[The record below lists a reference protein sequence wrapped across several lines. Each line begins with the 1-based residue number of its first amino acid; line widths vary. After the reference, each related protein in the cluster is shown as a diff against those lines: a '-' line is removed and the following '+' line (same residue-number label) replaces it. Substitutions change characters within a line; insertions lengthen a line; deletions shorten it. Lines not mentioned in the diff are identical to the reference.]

1 VVAYVRVSTA
11 DQHKSGIGEEAQR
24 KAITQEAER
33 RGWEIVRFAEDVAS
47 GKSMNGRHALHEA
60 IADIER
66 READAL
72 VAARLDRVS
81 RSALDFATLAE
92 RARRNGWALVVLDLG
107 VDMTTPV
114 GEMIAGV
121 LSYLAQFERRLIA
134 DRTRA
139 ALAVKAEELAAEGKQ
154 LGRPR
159 SLPQPVVDQ
168 IIALRRS
175 GLTQQQIADHLNQDG
190 IPTGH
195 GAPRWRQT
203 VVGRVLARQDAA
215 YRGRPV
221 RPDLPTCARCE
232 RIAVAKMDGERLC
245 KPHHEAALR
254 ARAGGSPAT

>member
-1 VVAYVRVSTA
+1 MVGGTRVVAYLRVSTA
-11 DQHKSGIGEEAQR
+11 DQHKSGIGEEARR
-24 KAITQEAER
+24 KAITLEAER

-60 IADIER
+60 IAEIEAGAA
-66 READAL
+66 EAL

-81 RSALDFATLAE
+81 RSALDFANLTE

-114 GEMIAGV
+114 GEMISGV

-159 SLPQPVVDQ
+159 VLAEETVDT
-168 IIALRRS
+168 ILALRRN
-175 GLTQQQIADHLNQDG
+175 GLTQQQIADFLNEEG
-190 IPTGH
+190 VPTGH
-195 GAPRWRQT
+195 GAACWRQT
-203 VVGRVLARQDAA
+203 TISKVLRSRRQEWAA
-215 YRGRPV
+215 APPPPGP
-221 RPDLPTCARCE
+221 A
-232 RIAVAKMDGERLC
+232 AV
-245 KPHHEAALR
+245 
-254 ARAGGSPAT
+254 